1 VYVSGT
7 ALSIAK
13 IYSQVKSSQV
23 NDVPRTQTGHSL
35 YVRITIN
42 VLHITSILFHVKL
55 RSDTRIIVVLA
66 F

>member
-1 VYVSGT
+1 MSVGPHLV
-7 ALSIAK
+7 LQRFI
-13 IYSQVKSSQV
+13 VKSSQV